1 MTLGCRAGGGGCAW
15 VTGWELAAWWGEG
28 ASPGSSGWKAGW
40 NTGCGGSAA
49 CGGTPG
55 GATASSGMVAA
66 GMFGTMGWQGRTR
79 EATVV

>member
-1 MTLGCRAGGGGCAW
+1 MSL
-15 VTGWELAAWWGEG
+15 
-28 ASPGSSGWKAGW
+28 GSSGWKAGW
-40 NTGCGGSAA
+40 NTGCGGS
-49 CGGTPG
+49 GGTPG